1 MIKWGAE
8 KKLICENKNWW
19 VKYLL
24 ITIITCLIG
33 VINLYSNAT
42 LTIAWILTLV
52 LSMMFFSKKFT
63 WYSFILLIIVGV
75 SSTITAVK
83 RHPQLYG
90 DLWYTP
96 VFSLVIQLFI
106 TFLVFLSLAVL
117 VECTIKNFN
126 RNKEEQNSMLDRI
139 SFITN
144 RTSQI
149 SENIDAEIK
158 RYISIT
164 DKSRDSSD
172 AIRELANQ
180 VDSKVE
186 VNTEHINRAFNAIE
200 NISQGIK
207 NISAHLENI
216 AGMSTEASE
225 SKQNVKG
232 FIDSATEQMININ
245 KNKQESKKLI
255 YKVGERS
262 LEVKRVVEIISSI
275 ARDTKLVA
283 FNAQVESAK
292 AGIQGESFAVI
303 AVEVVKLAELSKQA
317 ATEITEFI
325 NDIEIQSKKA
335 MENIDSGSQMI
346 NRGLGSFNTLNAIFN
361 SFSEVSDEKERQ
373 IQCLS
378 NESKEI
384 ADTAL
389 EIAQR
394 VKKIKEIN
402 QKGVENFKDIN
413 HLYEK
418 QYNFMQQI
426 KNKYKNK

>member
-158 RYISIT
+158 RYI
-164 DKSRDSSD
+164 
-172 AIRELANQ
+172 
-180 VDSKVE
+180 
-186 VNTEHINRAFNAIE
+186 HNRQI
-200 NISQGIK
+200 
-207 NISAHLENI
+207 
-216 AGMSTEASE
+216 
-225 SKQNVKG
+225 KG
-232 FIDSATEQMININ
+232 F
-245 KNKQESKKLI
+245 
-255 YKVGERS
+255 
-262 LEVKRVVEIISSI
+262 
-275 ARDTKLVA
+275 
-283 FNAQVESAK
+283 
-292 AGIQGESFAVI
+292 
-303 AVEVVKLAELSKQA
+303 
-317 ATEITEFI
+317 
-325 NDIEIQSKKA
+325 
-335 MENIDSGSQMI
+335 
-346 NRGLGSFNTLNAIFN
+346 
-361 SFSEVSDEKERQ
+361 
-373 IQCLS
+373 
-378 NESKEI
+378 
-384 ADTAL
+384 
-389 EIAQR
+389 
-394 VKKIKEIN
+394 
-402 QKGVENFKDIN
+402 
-413 HLYEK
+413 
-418 QYNFMQQI
+418 
-426 KNKYKNK
+426 